1 MKHTIRTS
9 LLTLAL
15 GALLAVPANAQ
26 DLSED
31 VKTARAQEAAR
42 IAVIDKVSQTFV
54 AIGGGSGVIVSAD
67 GLILT
72 NHHVAGSRPVGSTWI
87 VTRPG
92 GIFERAKILGTD
104 PRGDIT
110 LLKME
115 KSGPYPFVEFGDSD
129 AIEVGQAVIAL
140 GNPFGFSKDGTPN
153 VTVGLISATH
163 RFQGG
168 YSDAIQT
175 DTAINPGNSGGP
187 LIDFQ
192 GRLLG
197 INGRIAVRFG
207 TRANT
212 GIGYAIPTNQI
223 KAFLPQLKEGQVGH
237 GVVRGLSMEDTPAGG
252 QGARV
257 SRVRSGSGAAS
268 AGFKTG
274 DVIVHAGG
282 RPVHNPRR
290 FEGIVGTYPAGDTI
304 EVVVE
309 RGSERVTLE
318 ATLEARD
325 RSASE
330 AAKSSRTGG
339 YLGVRLSSPDEGGA
353 EVEEVVAGSP
363 AAQAG
368 LQTGDVISQFNGTKV
383 KNVQHLISLLTKS
396 RIGQTIK
403 LSVLRN
409 GTLETVRV
417 KLGDKPK

>member
-1 MKHTIRTS
+1 MNLRTLSTS
-9 LLTLAL
+9 LLALTLVAAPAWAQSSDADVTLA
-15 GALLAVPANAQ
+15 
-26 DLSED
+26 
-31 VKTARAQEAAR
+31 KAQEAAR
-42 IAVIDKVSQTFV
+42 MKVIAKVSQAFV
-54 AIGGGSGVIVSAD
+54 AIGGGSGVIISAD

-92 GIFERAKILGTD
+92 GVFVRAKILGTD

-110 LLKME
+110 LLKLV
-115 KSGPYPFVEFGDSD
+115 KSGPYPYVKLGDSD
-129 AIEVGQAVIAL
+129 AIQVGQAVIAL

-163 RFQGG
+163 RYQGG

-175 DTAINPGNSGGP
+175 DAAINPGNSGGP

-207 TRANT
+207 TRSNT

-223 KAFLPQLKEGQVGH
+223 KAFMPQLMKGKVGH

-252 QGARV
+252 TGALVR
-257 SRVRSGSGAAS
+257 RVRSGSGAAA
-268 AGFKTG
+268 AGFRNG
-274 DVIVHAGG
+274 DKIVRAGG
-282 RPVHNPRR
+282 RAVHNSRR
-290 FEGIVGTYPAGDTI
+290 FEGIVGTYPAGDSI
-304 EVVVE
+304 NVVVKRDGGE
-309 RGSERVTLE
+309 VALQV
-318 ATLEARD
+318 TLEARD
-325 RSASE
+325 RSSR
-330 AAKSSRTGG
+330 SSAGRNRTGG
-339 YLGVRLSSPDEGGA
+339 YLGVRLSSPERGGA

-363 AAQAG
+363 AARSG
-368 LQTGDVISQFNGTKV
+368 LQTGDVIRQFDGTNV
-383 KNVQHLISLLTKS
+383 KNVPHLIKLLTKS
-396 RIGQTIK
+396 KVNQTIK

-417 KLGDKPK
+417 RLGKKPAR

>member
-1 MKHTIRTS
+1 MNLIRTS
-9 LLTLAL
+9 LLSLAA
-15 GALLAVPANAQ
+15 ALLAAPASAQ
-26 DLSED
+26 SLQDD
-31 VKTARAQEAAR
+31 IATARAQEAAR
-42 IAVIDKVSQTFV
+42 IAVIDKVSKTFV
-54 AIGGGSGVIVSAD
+54 AIGGGSGVIISSD

-92 GIFERAKILGTD
+92 GVFERAKILGTD

-115 KSGPYPFVEFGDSD
+115 NNGPYPFVEMGDSD

-252 QGARV
+252 KGARV
-257 SRVRSGSGAAS
+257 SRVRSGSGAAA

-274 DVIVHAGG
+274 DVIIHAGG

-304 EVVVE
+304 EVVVQ
-309 RGSERVTLE
+309 RGGRDVTLE

-325 RSASE
+325 RSAAA
-330 AAKSSRTGG
+330 AAKGRKGG
-339 YLGVRLSSPDEGGA
+339 YLGVRLSSPEKGGA

-368 LQTGDVISQFNGTKV
+368 LQTGDVIRQYDGTNV
-383 KNVQHLISLLTKS
+383 KNVPHLIQLLTKT
-396 RIGQTIK
+396 RIGQTVK
-403 LSVLRN
+403 LRVLRN

-417 KLGDKPK
+417 KLGNKPK

>member
-9 LLTLAL
+9 LLTLTL
-15 GALLAVPANAQ
+15 GALLAVPAGAQ
-26 DLSED
+26 SLSD
-31 VKTARAQEAAR
+31 DIKTARAQEAAR
-42 IAVIDKVSQTFV
+42 IAVIDKVSKTFV
-54 AIGGGSGVIVSAD
+54 AIGGGSGVIVSSD

-223 KAFLPQLKEGQVGH
+223 KAFMPQLKEGQVGH
-237 GVVRGLSMEDTPAGG
+237 GVVRGLSMEDTRAGG
-252 QGARV
+252 KGARV
-257 SRVRSGSGAAS
+257 SRVRSGSGAAA

-274 DVIVHAGG
+274 DVIIHAGG

-304 EVVVE
+304 EVLVQ
-309 RGSERVTLE
+309 RGGREITLE

-325 RSASE
+325 RSA
-330 AAKSSRTGG
+330 AASKSRKGG
-339 YLGVRLSSPDEGGA
+339 YLGVRLSSPEDGGA

-368 LQTGDVISQFNGTKV
+368 LQTGDVIRQFNGTNV

-396 RIGQTIK
+396 RIGETIK

-417 KLGDKPK
+417 KLGNKPK

>member
-1 MKHTIRTS
+1 MTYTLRTS

-15 GALLAVPANAQ
+15 AALIGAPASAQ
-26 DLSED
+26 SLQDD
-31 VKTARAQEAAR
+31 IATARAQEAAR
-42 IAVIDKVSQTFV
+42 IAVIDKVSKTFV
-54 AIGGGSGVIVSAD
+54 AIGGGSGVIISED

-92 GIFERAKILGTD
+92 GVFERAKILGTD

-115 KSGPYPFVEFGDSD
+115 KDGPYPFVELGDSD

-223 KAFLPQLKEGQVGH
+223 KSFLPQLKQGQVGH
-237 GVVRGLSMEDTPAGG
+237 GVVRGLSMEDTKAGG
-252 QGARV
+252 TGARV
-257 SRVRSGSGAAS
+257 SRVRSGSGAAA
-268 AGFKTG
+268 AGFQTG
-274 DVIVHAGG
+274 DVIVRAGG
-282 RPVHNPRR
+282 RTVHNPRR

-304 EVVVE
+304 QVVVE
-309 RGSERVTLE
+309 RGGRQVTLE
-318 ATLEARD
+318 ATLEPRD
-325 RSASE
+325 RSA
-330 AAKSSRTGG
+330 AAAARGRTGG
-339 YLGVRLSSPDEGGA
+339 YLGVRLSSPEDGGA

-368 LQTGDVISQFNGTKV
+368 LQTGDVIRQYNGTNV
-383 KNVQHLISLLTKS
+383 KNVQHLISLLTKT
-396 RIGQTIK
+396 RIGQTVK

-417 KLGDKPK
+417 KLGPKPK

>member
-1 MKHTIRTS
+1 MNIIRTS
-9 LLTLAL
+9 LLSLAAA
-15 GALLAVPANAQ
+15 ALLAAPASAQ
-26 DLSED
+26 SLQDD
-31 VKTARAQEAAR
+31 IATARAQEAAR
-42 IAVIDKVSQTFV
+42 IAVIDKVSKTFV
-54 AIGGGSGVIVSAD
+54 AIGGGSGVIISSD

-92 GIFERAKILGTD
+92 GVFERAKILGTD

-115 KSGPYPFVEFGDSD
+115 NSGPYPFVEMGDSD

-223 KAFLPQLKEGQVGH
+223 KAFLPQLKQGQVGH

-252 QGARV
+252 KGARV
-257 SRVRSGSGAAS
+257 SRVRSGSGAAA
-268 AGFKTG
+268 AGFKKG

-304 EVVVE
+304 EVVVQ
-309 RGSERVTLE
+309 RGGREVTLE

-325 RSASE
+325 RSAAA
-330 AAKSSRTGG
+330 AAKGRKGG
-339 YLGVRLSSPDEGGA
+339 YLGVRLSSPEKGGA

-368 LQTGDVISQFNGTKV
+368 LQTGDVIRQYDGTNV
-383 KNVQHLISLLTKS
+383 KNVPHLIQLLTKT
-396 RIGQTIK
+396 RIGQTVK
-403 LSVLRN
+403 LRVLRN

-417 KLGDKPK
+417 KLGNKPK

>member
-1 MKHTIRTS
+1 MSILRTS

-15 GALLAVPANAQ
+15 GALSAAPVAAQ
-26 DLSED
+26 SLSD
-31 VKTARAQEAAR
+31 DIATARAQEAAR
-42 IAVIDKVSQTFV
+42 IAVIDKVSKTFV
-54 AIGGGSGVIVSAD
+54 AIGGGSGVIISSD

-92 GIFERAKILGTD
+92 GVFERAKILGTD

-115 KSGPYPFVEFGDSD
+115 RDGPYPFVELGDSD

-252 QGARV
+252 KGARV

-282 RPVHNPRR
+282 RAVFNPRR
-290 FEGIVGTYPAGDTI
+290 FEGIVGTYPAGDSI
-304 EVVVE
+304 EVVVL
-309 RGSERVTLE
+309 RGGRKVTLE
-318 ATLEARD
+318 AKLEARD
-325 RSASE
+325 RSAAA
-330 AAKSSRTGG
+330 AAKGRKGG
-339 YLGVRLSSPDEGGA
+339 YLGVRLSSPEKGGA

-363 AAQAG
+363 AARAG
-368 LQTGDVISQFNGTKV
+368 LQTGDVIRQFDGTNV

-403 LSVLRN
+403 LKVLRN
-409 GTLETVRV
+409 GGLETVRV
-417 KLGDKPK
+417 KLGNKPK

>member
-1 MKHTIRTS
+1 MKHTISTS

-15 GALLAVPANAQ
+15 TALLGGPSFGQSLN
-26 DLSED
+26 DD
-31 VKTARAQEAAR
+31 VALAKSQESAR
-42 IAVIDKVSQTFV
+42 IAVIDKVSKTFV
-54 AIGGGSGVIVSAD
+54 AIGGGSGVIISSD

-115 KSGPYPFVEFGDSD
+115 KPGPYAFVELGDSD

-187 LIDFQ
+187 LIDFK

-237 GVVRGLSMEDTPAGG
+237 GVVRGLSMEDTRAGG
-252 QGARV
+252 TGAKV
-257 SRVRSGSGAAS
+257 SRVRSGSTAAS
-268 AGFKTG
+268 AGFETG
-274 DVIVHAGG
+274 DIIVHAGG

-304 EVVVE
+304 KVVVK
-309 RGSERVTLE
+309 RGRKRVTLE

-325 RSASE
+325 RSA
-330 AAKSSRTGG
+330 AVNNKSRKGG
-339 YLGVRLSSPDEGGA
+339 YLGVRLSSPEEGGA

-363 AAQAG
+363 AARAG
-368 LQTGDVISQFNGTKV
+368 LQTGDVIRQFDGTKV
-383 KNVQHLISLLTKS
+383 KNVPHLISLLTKS

-403 LSVLRN
+403 FRVLRN

-417 KLGDKPK
+417 KLGPKPGK